1 MVDGRVFG
9 RRWSN
14 MTGTGRFDRQTVDM
28 DLIELARTYQ
38 ADRTRE
44 IEASTRRR
52 HLLQRPVT
60 RTIPSESTTVA
71 QSSRTGTAGHSVATS
86 PSTR

>member
-1 MVDGRVFG
+1 MIGRYF
-9 RRWSN
+9 RCRASN
-14 MTGTGRFDRQTVDM
+14 MTGTGRFVGQTVDM

-52 HLLQRPVT
+52 HLLQRPAT
-60 RTIPSESTTVA
+60 RAIPSDSTTAV
-71 QSSRTGTAGHSVATS
+71 QGSRPGAAAHSVATS